1 MTRRRAHQVRPAEL
15 AALGAGL
22 VSIVVAGLTWVDA
35 RPWPTSDGPRP
46 VTAASPVP
54 TAGDDAPDDAGQDD
68 TLDDS
73 ASPLPVLGP
82 DADGAA
88 VALGA
93 AAGDG
98 SQGSSDGGPGASGQ
112 AGGAGGSG
120 TGAAAGAT
128 EPAGVVPAAVT
139 VRGPAARPA
148 TGRMCFFLAPDAA
161 YGAGHNGWAFRL
173 ADGRWVEGATENN
186 TPNEVLGLFDEADD
200 SGSFSVEPDADADS
214 WMRTVDTFAQVRADF
229 RGALSRSGRSLHD
242 AGYYTQQRCADRT
255 SPDPAAAVAKARELT
270 ASGYWVGEDNCLTKA
285 VEIFEAYGATLPDA
299 TYETPNDYM
308 SWTLAPFGALRPI

>member
-15 AALGAGL
+15 AVLAAGL
-22 VSIVVAGLTWVDA
+22 VSVAVAGLTWVDA

-46 VTAASPVP
+46 VAAASPVP
-54 TAGDDAPDDAGQDD
+54 TAGAVTP
-68 TLDDS
+68 DDS
-73 ASPLPVLGP
+73 ASPLPVVGP
-82 DADGAA
+82 DADGA

-93 AAGDG
+93 GADDGTQGVPANGSDASDG
-98 SQGSSDGGPGASGQ
+98 SGRIDGSDGSADAPGA
-112 AGGAGGSG
+112 G
-120 TGAAAGAT
+120 TPDG
-128 EPAGVVPAAVT
+128 AGVVPAAVT
-139 VRGPAARPA
+139 VRRPAARPA

-200 SGSFSVEPDADADS
+200 SGSFYVEPDADADS
-214 WMRTVDTFAQVRADF
+214 WMRTVDSFAQVRADF
-229 RGALSRSGRSLHD
+229 RGALSRNGRSLHD
-242 AGYYTQQRCADRT
+242 AGYYTQQRCADRPA
-255 SPDPAAAVAKARELT
+255 PDPVAAVAKARELT

-285 VEIFEAYGATLPDA
+285 VEILEAYGATLPDA